1 MATKDVRSTVVD
13 EYDKAEAAGRTIWRR
28 DR

>member
-1 MATKDVRSTVVD
+1 MATKDVSSTVVA
-13 EYDKAEAAGRTIWRR
+13 EYEKAEAAGRTVWSR